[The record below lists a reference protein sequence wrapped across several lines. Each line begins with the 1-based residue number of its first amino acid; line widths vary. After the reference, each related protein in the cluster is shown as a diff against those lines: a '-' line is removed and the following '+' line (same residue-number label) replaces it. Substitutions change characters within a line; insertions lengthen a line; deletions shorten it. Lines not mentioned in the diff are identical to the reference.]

1 MYIFTK
7 EWIPLLGEKGN
18 TVFTQHWK
26 IYIGAQNGGGKI
38 IKYIYSRYRYN
49 SFTGHYDSLSG
60 YECGGPLLWANN

>member
-18 TVFTQHWK
+18 IYSALK

-38 IKYIYSRYRYN
+38 IKYILTVGWGMN
-49 SFTGHYDSLSG
+49 IKIG
-60 YECGGPLLWANN
+60 YYFSWWKL